1 MSTIAVTAPATPASP
16 LDQSALLRLGQGY
29 PRRRTLRSSEPA
41 PWPGLLPAIAAV
53 GRRGQLQGRHVATG
67 TR

>member
-1 MSTIAVTAPATPASP
+1 MTTIAVTAPTTPASP
-16 LDQSALLRLGQGY
+16 LDRAALAGLGQGY
-29 PRRRTLRSSEPA
+29 PPRRTLRSSEPA

-53 GRRGQLQGRHVATG
+53 GRRGQLQGRHVARG